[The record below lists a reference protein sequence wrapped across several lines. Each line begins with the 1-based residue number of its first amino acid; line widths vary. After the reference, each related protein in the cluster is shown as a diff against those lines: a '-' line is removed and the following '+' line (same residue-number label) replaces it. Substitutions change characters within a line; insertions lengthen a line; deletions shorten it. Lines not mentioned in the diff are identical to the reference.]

1 MRESDEQ
8 KTAAGTRPLLSHR
21 GGCSTA
27 CLLRERSMQLY
38 DMMRTAL
45 ARVQHAG
52 NSAVPGDIRVPLLAW
67 LLNPAK
73 LFYRRWL

>member
-1 MRESDEQ
+1 M
-8 KTAAGTRPLLSHR
+8 
-21 GGCSTA
+21 A

-38 DMMRTAL
+38 DRVRTAL

-67 LLNPAK
+67 LLNSVNSSTGDG
-73 LFYRRWL
+73 L